1 MTYPVKGKQFIVV
14 PIGGRDEPAEW
25 IALALP

>member
-1 MTYPVKGKQFIVV
+1 MTYMVDGKQFIVV
-14 PIGGRDEPAEW
+14 AVGWEDMPAEW